1 MVDSSALCRGEPVVG
16 RQGQLNVQLIKG
28 TRDLKGRM
36 CKVQLGFYS
45 VKDPSYP
52 YLSTGEEQLET
63 STGKVKNHK
72 ILSNRVKCTSVTA
85 TCAYE
90 LSTMLVLT
98 YGRVKFH

>member
-52 YLSTGEEQLET
+52 YLSSGEDQLDV
-63 STGKVKNHK
+63 STGKVKNFVIIK
-72 ILSNRVKCTSVTA
+72 I
-85 TCAYE
+85 E
-90 LSTMLVLT
+90 
-98 YGRVKFH
+98 KFCGKIAEFG

>member
-45 VKDPSYP
+45 VRDPSYP
-52 YLSTGEEQLET
+52 YLSSGEDQLDV
-63 STGKVKNHK
+63 STGKVKNFEVRKNSK
-72 ILSNRVKCTSVTA
+72 ISFFICLNQKRSGKRS
-85 TCAYE
+85 
-90 LSTMLVLT
+90 
-98 YGRVKFH
+98 F

>member
-1 MVDSSALCRGEPVVG
+1 MLDSSALCRGEPVVG

-52 YLSTGEEQLET
+52 YLSSGEDQLDA
-63 STGKVKNHK
+63 STGKVKNFEISK
-72 ILSNRVKCTSVTA
+72 FSKFQKFICFNPKRSVKRSFNIV
-85 TCAYE
+85 E
-90 LSTMLVLT
+90 ST
-98 YGRVKFH
+98 